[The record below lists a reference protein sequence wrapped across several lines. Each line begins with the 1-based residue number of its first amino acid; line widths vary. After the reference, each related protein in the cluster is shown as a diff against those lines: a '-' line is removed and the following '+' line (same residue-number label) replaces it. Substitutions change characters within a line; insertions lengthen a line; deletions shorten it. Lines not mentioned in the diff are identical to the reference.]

1 LPCLLGG
8 SGGATVGL
16 AFVVAHSGA
25 FSSPSVY
32 MTTLSIMLVDRWHV
46 ELRLCD
52 PMEALVRNHGCDLQR
67 TSAGGDSRRKPD
79 SSNRRVQDV
88 GGEIDRVLNRHP
100 S

>member
-1 LPCLLGG
+1 LLGG

-46 ELRLCD
+46 ELR
-52 PMEALVRNHGCDLQR
+52 A
-67 TSAGGDSRRKPD
+67 
-79 SSNRRVQDV
+79 SNKKRVWDAV
-88 GGEIDRVLNRHP
+88 VVDGVYGETFGQ
-100 S
+100 